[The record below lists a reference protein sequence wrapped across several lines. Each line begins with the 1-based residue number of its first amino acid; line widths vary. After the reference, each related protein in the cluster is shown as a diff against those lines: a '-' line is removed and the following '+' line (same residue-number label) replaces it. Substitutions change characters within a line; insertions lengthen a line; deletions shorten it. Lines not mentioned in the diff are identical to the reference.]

1 MLTRRQLLQRGAL
14 GAGALAIPSSL
25 LRGATAAAARPFTT
39 VPPFTV
45 RLPIP
50 LKATAVAPNTY
61 HITQRQTQQVLH
73 PKLGGTTVW
82 AYDDGT
88 LGPLLTDLAAAITPL
103 LRVGGGPR
111 ASVVGELLAD
121 PQGIDHLVEALD
133 ESDHGEADGRP
144 G

>member
-1 MLTRRQLLQRGAL
+1 MTDAASRIADELRRRGLAAPGRLLAD
-14 GAGALAIPSSL
+14 AH
-25 LRGATAAAARPFTT
+25 RP
-39 VPPFTV
+39 
-45 RLPIP
+45 
-50 LKATAVAPNTY
+50 
-61 HITQRQTQQVLH
+61 
-73 PKLGGTTVW
+73 
-82 AYDDGT
+82 